1 MHRATRC
8 KGLSL
13 AASIVHSNVMS
24 LADLPSLLLIPP
36 LNCLVAACAGA
47 VLRRRR
53 VGRFLLAAGLA
64 GLVMFSLPLVS
75 SLLILSLE
83 RGVPTQPDPADP
95 PQAIIILS
103 ADLTPVAVPGGV
115 GFTVGRL
122 TLERER
128 AGAALAR
135 HSGLPILLS
144 GGRVRPGAPTL
155 AALMAQSLHYDFGL
169 APQWLED
176 QSLDTWENA
185 ARSAVMLRAAG
196 IDSAYVVTN
205 AWHMR
210 RALIAFR
217 AAGFRV
223 TAAPAMPDVAP
234 RLALASLLP
243 RISAWQES
251 YWALHEWIGC
261 AWYALYA

>member
-1 MHRATRC
+1 
-8 KGLSL
+8 
-13 AASIVHSNVMS
+13 MS
-24 LADLPSLLLIPP
+24 LADLPSLLLVPP

-47 VLRRRR
+47 ALRRRR
-53 VGRFLLAAGLA
+53 AGRVLLTAGLA
-64 GLVMFSLPLVS
+64 GLVLFSLPLVS
-75 SLLILSLE
+75 GLLIISLE
-83 RGVPTQPDPADP
+83 GDLPTQPDPADP

-115 GFTVGRL
+115 AFTVGRL

-135 HSGLPILLS
+135 RAGLPILVS
-144 GGRVRPGAPTL
+144 GGRIRVGAPSL
-155 AALMAQSLHYDFGL
+155 AALMALSLHADFGL
-169 APQWLED
+169 VPEWLED
-176 QSLDTWENA
+176 RSLDTWENA
-185 ARSAVMLRAAG
+185 ARSAVILRAAG
-196 IDSAYVVTN
+196 IDSAYLVTN

-223 TAAPAMPDVAP
+223 VAAPAMPDVPP

-243 RISAWQES
+243 RIAAWQES

-261 AWYALYA
+261 AWYALHA

>member
-1 MHRATRC
+1 
-8 KGLSL
+8 
-13 AASIVHSNVMS
+13 MS
-24 LADLPSLLLIPP
+24 LADLPSLFLLPP

-47 VLRRRR
+47 VLRRSRA
-53 VGRFLLAAGLA
+53 GRILLVTGLA
-64 GLVMFSLPLVS
+64 GLLLFSLPLVS
-75 SLLILSLE
+75 GLLILSLE
-83 RGVPTQPDPADP
+83 NGPATQPDPADP

-103 ADLTPVAVPGGV
+103 ADLVPVAVPGGV

-135 HSGLPILLS
+135 RVGLPILVA
-144 GGRVRPGAPTL
+144 GGRIRLGAPSL
-155 AALMAQSLHYDFGL
+155 ASLMALSLHEDFGL
-169 APQWLED
+169 VPQWLED
-176 QSLDTWENA
+176 RSLDTWENA
-185 ARSAVMLRAAG
+185 ARSTAILRAAG

-223 TAAPAMPDVAP
+223 VPAPAMPDVPP

-243 RISAWQES
+243 RIGAWQES

-261 AWYALYA
+261 AWYALHA

>member
-1 MHRATRC
+1 
-8 KGLSL
+8 
-13 AASIVHSNVMS
+13 MS
-24 LADLPSLLLIPP
+24 LADLPSLFLIPP

-47 VLRRRR
+47 ALHRYRAGRLLRT
-53 VGRFLLAAGLA
+53 AGLA
-64 GLVMFSLPLVS
+64 GLLLFSLPLVAG
-75 SLLILSLE
+75 LLILSLE
-83 RGVPTQPDPADP
+83 QGLPTQPDPADP
-95 PQAIIILS
+95 PQAVIILS
-103 ADLTPVAVPGGV
+103 ADLAPVAAEGRV

-135 HSGLPILLS
+135 HAGLPILVS
-144 GGRVRPGAPTL
+144 GGRIRLGAPTL
-155 AALMAQSLHYDFGL
+155 AALMALSLHDDFGL

-176 QSLDTWENA
+176 RSLDTWQNA
-185 ARSAVMLRAAG
+185 ARSAAILRAAG

-223 TAAPAMPDVAP
+223 VAAPAMPDVPP

-251 YWALHEWIGC
+251 YWALHEWLGC
-261 AWYALYA
+261 AWYSLRG

>member
-1 MHRATRC
+1 
-8 KGLSL
+8 
-13 AASIVHSNVMS
+13 MS
-24 LADLPSLLLIPP
+24 LADLPSLLLVPP

-53 VGRFLLAAGLA
+53 AGRILLAAGLG
-64 GLVMFSLPLVS
+64 GLLLFSLPLVS
-75 SLLILSLE
+75 GLLILSLE
-83 RGVPTQPDPADP
+83 GGISTEPDPADP

-103 ADLTPVAVPGGV
+103 ADLAPVAVPGGV

-135 HSGLPILLS
+135 RVGLPILVS
-144 GGRVRPGAPTL
+144 GGRIRSGAPSL
-155 AALMAQSLHYDFGL
+155 AALMALSLHADFGL
-169 APQWLED
+169 VPQWLED
-176 QSLDTWENA
+176 RSLDTWENA
-185 ARSAVMLRAAG
+185 ARSAAILRAAG
-196 IDSAYVVTN
+196 IDHAFLVTS

-217 AAGFRV
+217 AAGLRV
-223 TAAPAMPDVAP
+223 TPVPAMPDVPP

-243 RISAWQES
+243 RIAAWQES

-261 AWYALYA
+261 AWYALHA

>member
-1 MHRATRC
+1 
-8 KGLSL
+8 
-13 AASIVHSNVMS
+13 MS

-47 VLRRRR
+47 VLHRRRAGR
-53 VGRFLLAAGLA
+53 VLRAAGLA
-64 GLVMFSLPLVS
+64 GLLLFSLPLVS
-75 SLLILSLE
+75 GLLIVSLE
-83 RGVPTQPDPADP
+83 GGLPIQPDPADP

-135 HSGLPILLS
+135 HVGLPILVS
-144 GGRVRPGAPTL
+144 GGQVRLGAPTL
-155 AALMAQSLHYDFGL
+155 AALMALSLHNDFGL

-176 QSLDTWENA
+176 QSLDTWQNA
-185 ARSAVMLRAAG
+185 ARSAAILRAAG

-223 TAAPAMPDVAP
+223 VAAPAMPDVPP

-243 RISAWQES
+243 RIAAWQES

-261 AWYALYA
+261 AWYALHA

>member
-1 MHRATRC
+1 M
-8 KGLSL
+8 
-13 AASIVHSNVMS
+13 VHSHPMS

-47 VLRRRR
+47 ALHRRRAGR
-53 VGRFLLAAGLA
+53 VLLAGGLA
-64 GLVMFSLPLVS
+64 GLLLFSIPLVS
-75 SLLILSLE
+75 GLLIVSLE
-83 RGVPTQPDPADP
+83 YGIPTQSDSTDP

-103 ADLTPVAVPGGV
+103 ADLTPVGVPGGV

-135 HSGLPILLS
+135 RVGLPVLVS
-144 GGRVRPGAPTL
+144 GGRIRLGAPTL
-155 AALMAQSLHYDFGL
+155 AALMALSLHVDFGL
-169 APQWLED
+169 APLWLED
-176 QSLDTWENA
+176 QSRDTWENA
-185 ARSAVMLRAAG
+185 ARSAAILRAAG
-196 IDSAYVVTN
+196 IDRAYLVTN

-223 TAAPAMPDVAP
+223 VAVPAMPDVPP

-261 AWYALYA
+261 AWYALHA